1 MIKNWIKSVHG
12 VVTVLVLSLFSST
25 GYSSEQQSMENA
37 WFKPS
42 LINNSSSICPD
53 FLSEV
58 NNAFITGEHY
68 HDALEKMGDLL
79 IHDYYRDA
87 KADHVL
93 VNNRTV
99 YVRFALAH
107 GCGGACEGEQVIAST
122 EPIDNNKIYTSDFD
136 SEGKSGMPAAADYGN
151 SRFIKASDQNYF
163 LVRVDESIQIHQLN
177 ADASWTNVCEIS
189 IKPTELDYTTSS
201 EATETREAVNRLK
214 KSLEPIMG
222 SYGNCGSSLAGSRR
236 LGSLS
241 KNLDAITYRPW
252 ELEKQNSYT
261 EGAFEYL
268 KKWSIE
274 GIPQNSSYKILL
286 SELKKTVYVVK
297 NLYAKQYA
305 LGIEEAERLAEA
317 AIKNA
322 IGIAVNPAFPSQPEA
337 RKKILEV
344 LLEKGDISIIKAL
357 SADLASLDVH
367 ENGGDTLIAAAINYP
382 EALEYL
388 LQQGLSP
395 NTPNDFGKT
404 PLMYAAQYNQL
415 KSVEILLNAGALVNE
430 QTIIPNDDCNF
441 TLTKSGMTALHYAV
455 RYSSKNLIELL
466 LARGADPY
474 AKTSETSGGRPI
486 DWLRQYSATSSAEPN
501 IYLDKDD
508 VDQLEKK
515 LAMPLA
521 EDVIKIVKKL
531 NLEAEKQ
538 FQEGKANEAYLTI
551 KKALNF
557 DPANDRALANY
568 AFIAV
573 RTGRIMEGL
582 AASQTVIVNS
592 SDVNQKANALFNYAL
607 ACEDGNIRY
616 DRYNGETHCS
626 EYPLHYL
633 LESYKLKPS
642 EGKIK
647 RIVKTL
653 KDGATPSC
661 KFSFDIYV
669 VSNLSYYGS
678 GNFLYVLH
686 LKSSA
691 FDKTLTSW
699 SKDEKKYQP
708 ERLRESLDFGDYVL
722 DIYESPVVIYAPITY
737 GNQICSS
744 KSFDQYTV
752 NSL

>member
-12 VVTVLVLSLFSST
+12 VVTVIVLSLFSSA
-25 GYSSEQQSMENA
+25 GYSSEQQSVENA
-37 WFKPS
+37 WFRPS
-42 LINNSSSICPD
+42 LINNSSSVCSD

-58 NNAFITGEHY
+58 NNAFITGEQY
-68 HDALEKMGDLL
+68 PDALEKMGDLL

-87 KADHVL
+87 KTDHVL
-93 VNNRTV
+93 VNNKTV
-99 YVRFALAH
+99 YVRFALAR

-122 EPIDNNKIYTSDFD
+122 EPIDNNKIYTADFD
-136 SEGKSGMPAAADYGN
+136 SKELNGMPAGADYGN
-151 SRFIKASDQNYF
+151 SRFIKASDQNYY
-163 LVRVDESIQIHQLN
+163 LVRVNDSIEIYQLN
-177 ADASWTNVCEIS
+177 ADASWTNACEIS
-189 IKPTELDYTTSS
+189 IKPTEQDYTKSS
-201 EATETREAVNRLK
+201 EATATREAVSRLK

-222 SYGNCGSSLAGSRR
+222 SYGNCGSSRAGERR
-236 LGSLS
+236 LASLS
-241 KNLDAITYRPW
+241 KNLEAIIYRPW
-252 ELEKQNSYT
+252 ELENQNSYT

-268 KKWSIE
+268 EKWSIK
-274 GIPQNSSYKILL
+274 GIPQNSSYKVLM
-286 SELKKTVYVVK
+286 SELKKTVSVAK

-317 AIKNA
+317 AIKNS
-322 IGIAVNPAFPSQPEA
+322 IGIAVNPAFPPQPED
-337 RKKILEV
+337 RKKVLEV
-344 LLEKGDISIIKAL
+344 LLEKGDISIFKAL
-357 SADLASLDVH
+357 SADLASLDAT

-415 KSVEILLNAGALVNE
+415 KSVEMLLNAGALINE

-441 TLTKSGMTALHYAV
+441 TLSKSGMTALHYGV
-455 RYSSKNLIELL
+455 RYASKELVDVL
-466 LARGADPY
+466 LARGANPY
-474 AKTSETSGGRPI
+474 AKTSENSGGRPI
-486 DWLRQYSATSSAEPN
+486 DWLRRYTASGSGDINT
-501 IYLDKDD
+501 YLNKDD
-508 VDQLEKK
+508 VDQLSKK
-515 LAMPLA
+515 LEMPLA
-521 EDVIKIVKKL
+521 EDIIKIVKTL
-531 NLEAEKQ
+531 NLKAEKQ
-538 FQEGKANEAYLTI
+538 FQEGKKDEAYLTI
-551 KKALNF
+551 KEALNI
-557 DPANDRALANY
+557 DPLNDRALANY

-573 RTGRIMEGL
+573 RTGKIMEGL

-616 DRYNGETHCS
+616 DRYNGETYCS
-626 EYPLHYL
+626 KYPLHYL

-647 RIVKTL
+647 RIIKTL

-661 KFSFDIYV
+661 NFSFDIYAV
-669 VSNLSYYGS
+669 GNLSYYGS
-678 GNFLYVLH
+678 GKLLYVLH
-686 LKSSA
+686 LKNSA
-691 FDKTLTSW
+691 FDKASISW

-708 ERLRESLDFGDYVL
+708 ERLKESYDLGDYVL
-722 DIYESPVVIYAPITY
+722 DIYESPVVIYAPIIY
-737 GNQICSS
+737 GDQICSS